1 MEKPNCCHADCSEWV
16 IQAAKGDLAAFDKL
30 VKRFRPGSVILANQ
44 ILNRKDL
51 ADDAVQDSFI
61 SAFKALPQLTAPEK
75 FASWLG
81 AIVRHRAKRIL
92 AGDRILVVPLDEL
105 ILHHAPSLTTRGFMH
120 PDSETVLESMKDL
133 SADIQAV
140 LELYYFQE
148 WSVREI
154 SEFLDL
160 PATTVKWRL
169 HSGRKELRDA
179 LTHSLEKLK

>member
-1 MEKPNCCHADCSEWV
+1 MEKPNGYYAECSEWV

-30 VKRFRPGSVILANQ
+30 VKKFRPGSVILAAQ
-44 ILNRKDL
+44 ILKRSDL

-61 SAFKALPQLTAPEK
+61 SAFKALPQLTTPEK
-75 FASWLG
+75 FTSWLG

-92 AGDRILVVPLDEL
+92 AGDRIQIVPLDEL
-105 ILHHAPSLTTRGFMH
+105 ILHHAPSLTTKCFTH
-120 PDSETVLESMKDL
+120 PDSETVLESMKGL
-133 SADIQAV
+133 SADTQAV
-140 LELYYFQE
+140 FELYYFQE

-169 HSGRKELRDA
+169 HSGRKELRNA
-179 LTHSLEKLK
+179 LTSQMENLK